1 MHGREKQEVERYF
14 LRLKILLRNI
24 SPYIYIYIYL
34 CRSQSSR
41 VCKTKNKRLKR
52 GGQKWRDEEE
62 KWKQSRRVFPPLF
75 VYARETH
82 VHVCVYFARQ
92 SVCTRSDSKRERIN
106 SNDWSQ
112 KRDGEYSLAWPIL
125 TAPYTCRPFVAIQE
139 GTRARLLCPLLD
151 PYLPTA
157 FRNEKLLA
165 A

>member
-1 MHGREKQEVERYF
+1 MKRRRGEMKTE
-14 LRLKILLRNI
+14 
-24 SPYIYIYIYL
+24 
-34 CRSQSSR
+34 SS
-41 VCKTKNKRLKR
+41 
-52 GGQKWRDEEE
+52 
-62 KWKQSRRVFPPLF
+62 SFPPLF